1 MATPWKPVR
10 DIAPWLPQPPYLV
23 EKQDLSR
30 LRSALRD
37 LGFKVFEADADRCTD
52 ERSLLAALGSALPFP
67 DYYGANWAAFDDC
80 IGDML
85 REEMGATA
93 VIVVG
98 ADSLLK
104 ASLHAFVRAVHL
116 LSDVVLDVERAGS
129 GGFQLEIFFV
139 GDFTH
144 EVDGS

>member
-1 MATPWKPVR
+1 MPTPWKSVR

-37 LGFKVFEADADRCTD
+37 HGFKVFEADADRCTD

-85 REEMGATA
+85 REEAGATA

-98 ADSLLK
+98 ADSFLK

-116 LSDVVLDVERAGS
+116 LSDVVVDVERAGS

-139 GDFTH
+139 GDFAH